1 MPYRYLG
8 YETRTYVRYLDAATS
23 HTLTADPGGSYDILA
38 AGSQDF
44 PVPPGDGLWETA
56 DAGEAG
62 EPQEDPEPESTKPG
76 TAAVPPVPLT
86 TASTEDE
93 GE

>member
-62 EPQEDPEPESTKPG
+62 EPQEDPESTKPCP
-76 TAAVPPVPLT
+76 AAVPPVPLT

>member
-62 EPQEDPEPESTKPG
+62 EPQEDPESTKPG
-76 TAAVPPVPLT
+76 DVALPPVPQT

>member
-1 MPYRYLG
+1 M
-8 YETRTYVRYLDAATS
+8 
-23 HTLTADPGGSYDILA
+23 
-38 AGSQDF
+38 
-44 PVPPGDGLWETA
+44 PPGDGLWETA

-62 EPQEDPEPESTKPG
+62 EPQEDPESTKPG
-76 TAAVPPVPLT
+76 DVALPPVPQT